1 MGMDLTF
8 RAGKRSFSRRISR
21 ADWELLKTLRTF
33 ASSEV
38 ALLCD
43 VPDMDTTLYVVR
55 AELLTACA
63 HLLRVIQENTKSL
76 PHTYQFSREPHI
88 KMFSTG
94 GKSGLQFPGDDK
106 YFYSVQAGFNE
117 CTLER
122 WGVKRGLGVMLE
134 TRDIRDLSELVTSN
148 MGTIRIRKTRA
159 KTDVKR
165 MLVDLVVFLNELDAQ
180 EITKCMG

>member
-8 RAGKRSFSRRISR
+8 SVATRSFSRRISR
-21 ADWELLKTLRTF
+21 ADWELLNTLRAF
-33 ASSEV
+33 APSEV

-43 VPDMDTTLYVVR
+43 VPDLGATVEVVGADLLR
-55 AELLTACA
+55 ACEI
-63 HLLRVIQENTKSL
+63 LLRVMEANAKVM

-94 GKSGLQFPGDDK
+94 GTSGLRFPGDHK
-106 YFYSVQAGFNE
+106 YFYFLHAGFNE
-117 CTLER
+117 CILQR

-159 KTDVKR
+159 KTDLKR
-165 MLVDLVVFLNELDAQ
+165 MLVELKAFLSVLDVPM
-180 EITKCMG
+180 ITKCFG